1 MIGAVLVCTALS
13 WANSPTPPPACPTIG
28 CDGTAAHGSD
38 AVAVGFATN
47 ARGLNAVAM
56 GFSTTAKG
64 NIATAMGSNTTA
76 SGDFATAMGWSTVA
90 ECGGAEPSNNG
101 ACVALGFNTVNHEPE
116 SLAVSG
122 NAHAKNVK
130 LFGADARLAQNV
142 TDADPSALLA
152 GVERVRVVTRSPSE
166 RYCRHQGRTPA
177 DCAADVRVAM
187 LAQQV
192 AEAVPGAVGSG
203 ASIALVDAAAA
214 RAQAR
219 VRASATTAGGD
230 GAQAQQQQRQH
241 QPRVL
246 EQLDALQGLD
256 VHVLLAQLVGAVQA
270 LSKQNRALAQRVA
283 TLETLGA

>member
-1 MIGAVLVCTALS
+1 M
-13 WANSPTPPPACPTIG
+13 
-28 CDGTAAHGSD
+28 DY
-38 AVAVGFATN
+38 
-47 ARGLNAVAM
+47 
-56 GFSTTAKG
+56 
-64 NIATAMGSNTTA
+64 
-76 SGDFATAMGWSTVA
+76 
-90 ECGGAEPSNNG
+90 
-101 ACVALGFNTVNHEPE
+101 
-116 SLAVSG
+116 
-122 NAHAKNVK
+122 
-130 LFGADARLAQNV
+130 Q
-142 TDADPSALLA
+142 ALL
-152 GVERVRVVTRSPSE
+152 G
-166 RYCRHQGRTPA
+166 
-177 DCAADVRVAM
+177 AM

-203 ASIALVDAAAA
+203 ASIALVDEAAA

-219 VRASATTAGGD
+219 ARASATTAGGD

>member
-1 MIGAVLVCTALS
+1 MCETVH
-13 WANSPTPPPACPTIG
+13 

-47 ARGLNAVAM
+47 ARGLNAFAA

-130 LFGADARLAQNV
+130 LFGADARFAQNI

-152 GVERVRVVTRSPSE
+152 GIERVRVVTRAPSE
-166 RYCRHQGRTPA
+166 HYCIHQGRAPA
-177 DCAADVRVAM
+177 DCATDVRVA
-187 LAQQV
+187 LLSQQV
-192 AEAVPGAVGSG
+192 ARALPGAVGSG
-203 ASIALVDAAAA
+203 ASLTLVDAT
-214 RAQAR
+214 RQR
-219 VRASATTAGGD
+219 RRR
-230 GAQAQQQQRQH
+230 QQQQQQH
-241 QPRVL
+241 QQPRQEAPRVL

-270 LSKQNRALAQRVA
+270 LSTQNRALAQRIA
-283 TLETLGA
+283 TLESVQP